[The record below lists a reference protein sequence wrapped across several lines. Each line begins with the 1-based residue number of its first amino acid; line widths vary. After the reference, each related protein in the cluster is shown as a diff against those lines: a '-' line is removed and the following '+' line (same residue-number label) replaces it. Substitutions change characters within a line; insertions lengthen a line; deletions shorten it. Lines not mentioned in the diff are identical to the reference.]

1 MGLSAGFFIV
11 AADCA
16 AAADFTQ
23 IKSQMRSFDK
33 LRNRA
38 KINTDWLAQEKKFT
52 QNLLEKFTPNLLSPA
67 LAELDFQSPLDCA
80 FF

>member
-1 MGLSAGFFIV
+1 MEPQV
-11 AADCA
+11 
-16 AAADFTQ
+16 TQ
-23 IKSQMRSFDK
+23 LPLILHRLNHRFASFDK

-38 KINTDWLAQEKKFT
+38 KSDTDWLAQEKKFT

>member
-1 MGLSAGFFIV
+1 MRPSKSPFDRLRERREQRMNFHGLAGARKEIY
-11 AADCA
+11 
-16 AAADFTQ
+16 
-23 IKSQMRSFDK
+23 S
-33 LRNRA
+33 
-38 KINTDWLAQEKKFT
+38 KFT